1 MLINSYFDNLVP
13 VSADVTTVSDD
24 DAPSEAHKII
34 FGEPVERSTILED
47 PFRIKVDIFLR

>member
-34 FGEPVERSTILED
+34 LGEPVERSTILED
-47 PFRIKVDIFLR
+47 PFRIKGGRGY